1 MAENEISLERQDPA
15 EEAKQGDTS
24 KKDGVKAPLLIE
36 FTITVSAI
44 ILVLVFL
51 TVVGISLATGATLL
65 DFVFRTSISIL
76 VLGGLLVTITRQISN
91 AMRSGG
97 TAKPSEEPAE
107 LEMPVT
113 SEVQ

>member
-1 MAENEISLERQDPA
+1 MADKEISLERQDPA
-15 EEAKQGDTS
+15 EAAKQADQS
-24 KKDGVKAPLLIE
+24 KKDGVQVPLLIE

-51 TVVGISLATGATLL
+51 TVVGISLVTGATLL

-76 VLGGLLVTITRQISN
+76 VLGGLLVIITRQIST

-97 TAKPSEEPAE
+97 TAKPPEEPAE
-107 LEMPVT
+107 LETPVS